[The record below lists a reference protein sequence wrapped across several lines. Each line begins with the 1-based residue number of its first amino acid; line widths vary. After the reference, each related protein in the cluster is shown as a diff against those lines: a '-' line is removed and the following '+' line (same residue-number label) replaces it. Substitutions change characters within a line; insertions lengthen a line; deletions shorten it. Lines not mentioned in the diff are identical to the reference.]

1 MAGRARIFQLY
12 RPNSYRAFCSFL
24 DASEAFNRLVHSG
37 LFVKLMERN
46 ELKAFL
52 VMVTFNSFDE
62 PLRRDEVVGTKTAG
76 RKQRDELGRMK
87 SAGQNFQ

>member
-1 MAGRARIFQLY
+1 MAGRAQIFQLY

-24 DASEAFNRLVHSG
+24 DASEAFDRLVHSG

-76 RKQRDELGRMK
+76 
-87 SAGQNFQ
+87 